1 MTLAEQLRKTYQQ
14 AGKEVQKKMDTF
26 WKKHEAK
33 AKRLLKDVQ
42 KGKITEEDYKKWLSG
57 QVFIGKRWQEKKD
70 DITQVYVQADEKA
83 RRIINGTNKNEF
95 VRFANRQG
103 NEIKSH
109 VAGYS
114 FDLYDKH
121 TVERLLR
128 TDPKM
133 LPEWR
138 IDEPKDYT
146 WNAKR
151 VQNSVMQGIIQ
162 GESIP
167 QIAKRLEEGLA
178 TDNNRKM
185 NLFARTA
192 ITGAQ
197 NAGRMERLH
206 EAVGMGVKVKK
217 KWLATMDDRTRDAHA
232 DLDGQEVDIDEKFRV
247 TEKGQTYEIDFPG
260 DPNADPSMTYNCR
273 CTLVYVYPEHQQL
286 PAERLAY
293 ETDESGNRKSSL
305 VKDQTYREWKGK
317 EPLARPE
324 GAKAPGKLDINAA
337 VDALP
342 RYKDPRQRDYFDDEN
357 WKQNQLE
364 SVDKETADRLEKLY
378 QSFTDADDA
387 KFKEAVV
394 KVSDLKT
401 SQEYVDAK
409 KLKEMLESYD
419 GQTITGAATDDDN
432 GIRVFKVDGEYIV
445 IDGNHRANAA
455 LLQGQDDI
463 KVMVYDVSAKE
474 PKYEAQAEPA
484 SITPRPDIGETK
496 KFQESRSVDEY
507 FRGSIYESQLG
518 GINRTRGYGV
528 REEDGKPATK
538 WQKSLTF
545 DQTNAIERYT
555 GNDYE
560 PLNNFLRGIW
570 DKEEARDNLT
580 GDYSLNKEIG
590 LIDAGIKKF
599 DLKEPI
605 TVYRTCEREF
615 IDRLQE
621 GSIFHDE
628 GYGSTSLL
636 PIPVAS
642 GDVHME
648 IDVPAGKGVGA
659 YLEGVSWKEG
669 EEFEFLL
676 ARGADYYVEKKEI
689 REDGVYVK
697 VSIAGFTR

>member
-1 MTLAEQLRKTYQQ
+1 MTLAEQLRETYQQ

-33 AKRLLKDVQ
+33 AKRLQADVK

-103 NEIKSH
+103 QEIKSH

-178 TDNNRKM
+178 TDNNHKM

-206 EAVGMGVKVKK
+206 EATEMGVKVKK
-217 KWLATMDDRTRDAHA
+217 KWLATLDDRTRDAHA

-247 TEKGQTYEIDFPG
+247 TVKGQTYEIDFPG

-273 CTLVYVYPEHQQL
+273 CTLVFVYPEHQQL
-286 PAERLAY
+286 PADRIAY
-293 ETDESGNRKSSL
+293 ETDESGNRKSGT
-305 VKDQTYREWKGK
+305 VKEHTYREWKGK

-324 GAKAPGKLDINAA
+324 GTKAPAKLDINAA

-357 WKQNQLE
+357 WKQNQLK

-419 GQTITGAATDDDN
+419 GQTITGAATDGDN

-463 KVMVYDVSAKE
+463 NVMVYDVSAKE
-474 PKYEAQAEPA
+474 PTANLSESVLKKIDAYIEGEGN
-484 SITPRPDIGETK
+484 SFEKSEVEEIKRNMTETK
-496 KFQESRSVDEY
+496 QALYRVEDLSWMGENLEIGDSFTFDKDLKSFTQDFKGLREVVAEGDDAGLYEGTLAIFETVDETKHLDVSGIS
-507 FRGSIYESQLG
+507 RNHAEEKESLVG
-518 GINRTRGYGV
+518 GKFEVVDEHEGPQINGY
-528 REEDGKPATK
+528 DT
-538 WQKSLTF
+538 W
-545 DQTNAIERYT
+545 
-555 GNDYE
+555 
-560 PLNNFLRGIW
+560 
-570 DKEEARDNLT
+570 
-580 GDYSLNKEIG
+580 
-590 LIDAGIKKF
+590 
-599 DLKEPI
+599 
-605 TVYRTCEREF
+605 
-615 IDRLQE
+615 
-621 GSIFHDE
+621 IF
-628 GYGSTSLL
+628 
-636 PIPVAS
+636 
-642 GDVHME
+642 
-648 IDVPAGKGVGA
+648 
-659 YLEGVSWKEG
+659 
-669 EEFEFLL
+669 
-676 ARGADYYVEKKEI
+676 EI
-689 REDGVYVK
+689 RQIPDDEK
-697 VSIAGFTR
+697 RKR